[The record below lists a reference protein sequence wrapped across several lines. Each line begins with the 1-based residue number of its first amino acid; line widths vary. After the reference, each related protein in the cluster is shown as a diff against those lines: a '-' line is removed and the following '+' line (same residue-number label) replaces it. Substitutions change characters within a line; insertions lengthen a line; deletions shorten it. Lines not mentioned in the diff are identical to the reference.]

1 MKQKVYKFLRW
12 LEKYTQTD
20 MVYLAKGGFWLI
32 TGKIILFICSF
43 GAMVAFARF
52 LPKQDF
58 GTYRYILSIIG
69 VLAIFTLPGIDLAL
83 VKAIARGKEGTF
95 FTCFKTKIKWGI
107 IAGVISLAISIYYFF
122 TGNLVL
128 AIAFLIAAI
137 FLPIMDAFFI
147 FNSFWQGK
155 KRFDLQ
161 NKFLISI
168 QILTT
173 ISLILVIFFTRNI
186 IFILLAYFIA
196 HTFLRAFFFLMT
208 TRKLKNQEKEK
219 EALPFG
225 KHLSVMTAAGMIG
238 EQFDK
243 ILLWQFLGPI
253 PVAIYSFAQL
263 PVVRIRDMLP
273 IASLALPKLSQKNLA
288 ETKKG
293 LLKKTFKLFFLS
305 IPLAIAYILLAPFL
319 FKIFFPA
326 YLSSIPYSQ
335 ALALILVFIPFTLI
349 SSSLIAQ
356 ARKKELYLI
365 NFISPCLKIIL
376 LFILLPFFGM
386 WGAVLAILIGQFF
399 NSILLLYLF
408 KKL

>member
-20 MVYLAKGGFWLI
+20 MVYLAKGSFWLI

-43 GAMVAFARF
+43 GAMIAFARF

-58 GTYRYILSIIG
+58 GTYRYVLSIIG
-69 VLAIFTLPGIDLAL
+69 VLTIFTLPGIDLAL

-137 FLPIMDAFFI
+137 FLPIMDAFFV

-168 QILTT
+168 QILAT

-186 IFILLAYFIA
+186 IFILLTYSVA

-208 TRKLKNQEKEK
+208 ARKLKNQEKEK

-263 PVVRIRDMLP
+263 PVIRIRDMLP

-288 ETKKG
+288 EIKKG

-305 IPLAIAYILLAPFL
+305 IPLAITYILLAPFL

-349 SSSLIAQ
+349 SSALIAQ

-376 LFILLPFFGM
+376 LFVLLPFFGM